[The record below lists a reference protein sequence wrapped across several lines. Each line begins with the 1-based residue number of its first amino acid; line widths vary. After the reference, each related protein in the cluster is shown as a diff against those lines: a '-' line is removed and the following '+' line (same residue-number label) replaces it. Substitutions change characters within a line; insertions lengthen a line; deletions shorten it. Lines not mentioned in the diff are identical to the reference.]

1 MNIANPGV
9 TAILKLLSSTLD
21 KEFRQTFR
29 SLKYR
34 NIRIFL
40 CGQMLSLSCTWMQM
54 VAMSWL
60 VYRLTKDPIFLGLV
74 EGANLLPML
83 LFGLAGGS
91 IADRFDRRRVMITTQ
106 VLAMFQAMV
115 LAVLTLTGTVTAWHC
130 LILAAF
136 LGTVNAFEVPSRQ
149 TLLVN
154 MVARE
159 DLVNAVS
166 LGSSIFNVARS
177 VGPALAG
184 IIVAMQGEGICF
196 VINAVSY
203 SFALIALCML
213 KLTTDQSGGGENQG
227 EKPDFRDGIDFVIGH
242 ETVLRIICLAVAIS
256 LFGLQFSVILP
267 IFASEIMGGGVET
280 LGLLRAANG
289 FGALLAALTLA
300 SRAQGKLLRTG
311 VGAACVVYG
320 LSLILFSFSTVTWI
334 STLIM
339 LVTGFALVT
348 MLSGGNSLVQLS
360 VPDQLRGRVMSI
372 YMTLLLG
379 LAPAG
384 SVFIG
389 WLAARVGAPTAL
401 AINATIVSLAG
412 CVYLL
417 SLFVFKKASATKD
430 GINSL

>member
-1 MNIANPGV
+1 
-9 TAILKLLSSTLD
+9 
-21 KEFRQTFR
+21 
-29 SLKYR
+29 
-34 NIRIFL
+34 
-40 CGQMLSLSCTWMQM
+40 
-54 VAMSWL
+54 
-60 VYRLTKDPIFLGLV
+60 
-74 EGANLLPML
+74 
-83 LFGLAGGS
+83 
-91 IADRFDRRRVMITTQ
+91 
-106 VLAMFQAMV
+106 
-115 LAVLTLTGTVTAWHC
+115 
-130 LILAAF
+130 
-136 LGTVNAFEVPSRQ
+136 SRQ

-227 EKPDFRDGIDFVIGH
+227 EKPGFRDGIDFVIGH

-267 IFASEIMGGGVET
+267 IFASEILGGGVET

-401 AINATIVSLAG
+401 AINATIVTLAG